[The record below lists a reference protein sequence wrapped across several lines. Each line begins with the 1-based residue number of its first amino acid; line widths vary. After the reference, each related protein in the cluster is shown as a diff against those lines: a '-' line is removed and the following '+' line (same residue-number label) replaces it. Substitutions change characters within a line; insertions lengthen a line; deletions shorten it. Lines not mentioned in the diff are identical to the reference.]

1 MTGRRLHDRDGRLRI
16 DNSKAD
22 IVIPFIDRIRV
33 HVPVAIFININ
44 INRNRFTSAAVCKD
58 DLRAWL
64 GFTGELFA
72 IVYADYS
79 RFGRCY
85 IVIFISEAGT
95 IACPV
100 SNGNDERA
108 IGL

>member
-1 MTGRRLHDRDGRLRI
+1 MTGRRLHDSDCRLRI
-16 DNSKAD
+16 DNSNAD
-22 IVIPFIDRIRV
+22 IAIPFIDMIRV
-33 HVPVAIFININ
+33 HVSVAIFININ
-44 INRNRFTSAAVCKD
+44 RNRLTSAAVCDD

-79 RFGRCY
+79 RFGRRF
-85 IVIFISEAGT
+85 IVIFISEAAT